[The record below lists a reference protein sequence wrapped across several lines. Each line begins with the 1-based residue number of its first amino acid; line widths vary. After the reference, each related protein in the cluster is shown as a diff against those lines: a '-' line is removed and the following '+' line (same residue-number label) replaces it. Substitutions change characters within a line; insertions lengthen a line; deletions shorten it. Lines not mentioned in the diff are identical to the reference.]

1 MPSRYSRS
9 EKNCLLKVAFLEPVQ
24 ELIKQ
29 VEDRMLSQSEGAH
42 DQLALALNHLLTS
55 GGKRIRVGLTLL
67 TGEMLGGN
75 RETLVT
81 LAASLELLHTATL
94 VHDDLID
101 GSLIRRGIP
110 TINAQLSTP
119 ATVLTGDYIFARA
132 AKLAADVNLVPVMQ
146 LFAQTLA
153 TIVNGELTQLFSRRG
168 ITGREEYERRIYAK
182 TASLF
187 ETASTSAGIV
197 SGSSP
202 DEVQRVKQFGYEIG
216 MAFQIMDD
224 ILDFTGEQ
232 ATVGKPVA
240 NDLRQGIVT
249 LPTLYFIESNP
260 NDPVMEAV
268 IQGDSVPEID
278 VDRLVKSIR
287 TSGAVD
293 RSIDEAQ
300 SHIERGLSML
310 SQFPDSTPRRGL
322 EELARF
328 VVQRNN

>member
-1 MPSRYSRS
+1 M
-9 EKNCLLKVAFLEPVQ
+9 LKVAFLEPVQ

-29 VEDRMLSQSEGAH
+29 VEYRMLSQSEGAH
-42 DQLALALNHLLTS
+42 EQLALALNHLLTS

-75 RETLVT
+75 RDTLVT

-168 ITGREEYERRIYAK
+168 ISGRDEYEQRIYAK

-197 SGSSP
+197 SGSTP
-202 DEVQRVKQFGYEIG
+202 EQVEKVKQFGFEIG

-240 NDLRQGIVT
+240 SDLRQGIVT
-249 LPTLYFIESNP
+249 LPTLYYLEDTPTNP
-260 NDPVMEAV
+260 VLEAL
-268 IQGDSVPEID
+268 IQGEAVPEIE
-278 VDRLVKSIR
+278 VERLIQVIR

-293 RSIDEAQ
+293 RAGEEAQ
-300 SHIERGLSML
+300 SHIDRSLGLL
-310 SQFPDSTPRRGL
+310 TYFPDSGPRRGL

-328 VVQRNN
+328 VVQRSN